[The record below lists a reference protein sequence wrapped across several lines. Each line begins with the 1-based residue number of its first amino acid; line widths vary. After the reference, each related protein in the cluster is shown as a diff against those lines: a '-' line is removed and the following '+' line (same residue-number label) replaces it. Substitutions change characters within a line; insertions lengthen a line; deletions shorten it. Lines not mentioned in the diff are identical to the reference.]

1 MLLRELDCLVAA
13 SRLADDFEALFFE
26 YLAQVEANDRLVF
39 RDNDGSG
46 QRVSSFIDS
55 CPLLAADCCSHYE
68 LAEQLVLNT
77 LQLGNS
83 GTEVVAATD
92 HRLGMPLSVVPVAVC
107 QRRLGDK

>member
-55 CPLLAADCCSHYE
+55 CPCL
-68 LAEQLVLNT
+68 
-77 LQLGNS
+77 
-83 GTEVVAATD
+83 
-92 HRLGMPLSVVPVAVC
+92 RPIAVHTTS
-107 QRRLGDK
+107 LPSSSS